1 MKITIVIEDNDVELV
16 VRHQQ
21 AQGCG
26 SRVRKIKDMPEM
38 QELAAGPAT
47 PFESDL
53 PAELLQAQ
61 ELAGQLLTEL
71 KVTRSDKLLRSYLP
85 GRIIEVC
92 QAAKRKQ
99 DKLKNPAGYVLQ
111 CLSKG
116 WAV

>member
-1 MKITIVIEDNDVELV
+1 MKITIVIEDKDLELV
-16 VRHQQ
+16 IQHSK

-26 SRVRKIKDMPEM
+26 SRVRKVKDMPEM
-38 QELAAGPAT
+38 QALAAEAARPA
-47 PFESDL
+47 ESEL
-53 PAELLQAQ
+53 PADLLKDQ
-61 ELAGQLLTEL
+61 ELAKQLLTEL

-92 QAAKRKQ
+92 QAAIRKR